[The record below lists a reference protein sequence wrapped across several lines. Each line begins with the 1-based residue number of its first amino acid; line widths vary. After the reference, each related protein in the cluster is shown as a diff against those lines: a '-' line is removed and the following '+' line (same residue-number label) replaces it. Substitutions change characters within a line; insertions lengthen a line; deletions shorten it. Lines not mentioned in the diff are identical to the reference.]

1 VDYPG
6 WLGLGFGPTMNKT
19 DMILMR
25 KNSDTNKTLVEDR
38 FSISNERPPILDTDN
53 NGQRNVF
60 LCYGG
65 REAND
70 WNITILR
77 PAITNDVNDV
87 PIHQG

>member
-60 LCYGG
+60 LCYGMLK
-65 REAND
+65 NYFM
-70 WNITILR
+70 N
-77 PAITNDVNDV
+77 
-87 PIHQG
+87 